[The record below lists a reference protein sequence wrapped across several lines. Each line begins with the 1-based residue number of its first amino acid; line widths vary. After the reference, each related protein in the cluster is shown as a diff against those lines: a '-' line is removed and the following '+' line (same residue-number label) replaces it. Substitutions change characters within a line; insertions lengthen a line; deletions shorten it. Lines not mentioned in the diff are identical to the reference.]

1 MPHPMNRFCLLFIL
15 LCLAPALPAQNRY
28 DGQITAIEQ
37 MIGQGKFRLA
47 RAQSTALAE
56 EGRQQQLS
64 NIEAYGHYLHGRAL
78 LEDPASSSQQRVEGV
93 QYLRMASR
101 GFTDGGMVAT
111 VDSIAARL
119 KDIRGGDTIT
129 IRELPEVRDMRLAN
143 RLSERITEE
152 ELDQSAL
159 SAIVVLQN
167 REIEA
172 LNDSQL
178 RQLVLL
184 QKKDMEI
191 DSFQFQTLN
200 DSMLLMRQQMLLDEQ
215 RSLTR
220 EEVQRRN
227 FLIVLAGGVLVALGL
242 LYLRYRSVRRYQSL
256 LSEKNIRIQEEQ
268 QRSNDLLLNILPY
281 TVARELK
288 ATGKATAR
296 RYESATV
303 MFSDFVGFSKIASN
317 REPEELVRL
326 LDQTFRAFDEIIER
340 HGLEKIKTIGD
351 AYMCVGGVP
360 VEEDDHAGNTVR
372 AALEIQ
378 RYLEKDSI
386 FRARIGIHSGPVVA
400 GVVGRNKFAFDI
412 WGDTVNQAAR
422 LEKAGTPG
430 EVTISAT
437 TCDLLGAAFD
447 CRHVGIFEAKNIGE
461 MDRYVVRESRL
472 TKNPS

>member
-1 MPHPMNRFCLLFIL
+1 MNRFCLLFIL
-15 LCLAPALPAQNRY
+15 ICLAPALPAQNRY

-37 MIGQGKFRLA
+37 MIRQGKYRLA
-47 RAQSTALAE
+47 RAQSEALTQ
-56 EGRQQQLS
+56 EGRQQQLT
-64 NIEAYGHYLHGRAL
+64 NIEAYGNYLHGRAL
-78 LEDPASSSQQRVEGV
+78 LEDPAAESKDRVAGV
-93 QYLRMASR
+93 RFLRLAST
-101 GFTDGGMVAT
+101 GFTDSGMVAT
-111 VDSIAARL
+111 VDSIAQQL
-119 KDIRGGDTIT
+119 KDIRGGNDTIT
-129 IRELPEVRDMRLAN
+129 IRELPEVRDIRLRN
-143 RLSERITEE
+143 RLSERITEA

-167 REIEA
+167 KEIEA

-184 QKKDMEI
+184 QKKDMEL

-215 RSLTR
+215 KSLTR

-227 FLIVLAGGVLVALGL
+227 FLLVLAAGVLVALGL
-242 LYLRYRSVRRYQSL
+242 LYLRYRSVQRYQTL
-256 LSEKNIRIQEEQ
+256 LSEKNGRIQEAQ
-268 QRSNDLLLNILPY
+268 QRSDELLLNILPY

-303 MFSDFVGFSKIASN
+303 MFSDFVGFSKIASS

-326 LDQTFRAFDEIIER
+326 LDQTFRTFDEIIER

-360 VEEDDHAGNTVR
+360 VENEDHAKNTVQ

-378 RYLEKDSI
+378 RYLDKESI
-386 FRARIGIHSGPVVA
+386 FSARIGIHSGAVVA
-400 GVVGRNKFAFDI
+400 GVVGQKKFAYDI

-422 LEKAGTPG
+422 LEKAGSPG
-430 EVTISAT
+430 EVTISRT
-437 TCDLLGAAFD
+437 TCDLLSAEFS
-447 CRHVGIFEAKNIGE
+447 CRHVGVFEAKNIGN
-461 MDRYVVRESRL
+461 MDRYEVLESRL